1 MPASQ
6 IVRAEIES
14 SLAVRIP
21 SALTPIPRIV
31 RATSPTGI
39 DAVDQLLEGGVPVG
53 AITEIVGAECSGRT
67 SLALSFIAEITHSAK
82 VCAWIDVSNALHPE
96 FAAAA
101 GVDLQRLLW
110 VRCGAS
116 TPSLIAQRPRGCFTI
131 PEKYFVPA
139 PVKRGLHGGGFGPHP
154 RGEVKG
160 MSEAIGSLLKPE
172 AIAPRCAEPQRRVQ
186 PERAVFEVKAFQQNR
201 CPDKPAPPGKP
212 WVRIDQALRVVDLLL
227 QGGGFSAV
235 VLDMGSISPED
246 ALRVPLAAWFRYRAA
261 AERTQTSIV
270 LITQH
275 ACAKSSAG
283 LVLRLQQGIPSN
295 EETTVFA
302 GVEHRIEVVRE
313 RFKSA
318 PSKITPLR
326 KPPQPANEGGWQ
338 SRTAWVGRT

>member
-6 IVRAEIES
+6 IVRVEIES
-14 SLAVRIP
+14 SLAARIP

-31 RATSPTGI
+31 RATSATGI
-39 DAVDQLLEGGVPVG
+39 NAVDELLEGGLPVG
-53 AITEIVGAECSGRT
+53 AITEIIGAECSGRT
-67 SLALSFIAEITHSAK
+67 SLALSFIAEITRAAK
-82 VCAWIDVSNALHPE
+82 VCAWIDVSSALHPE

-110 VRCGAS
+110 VLCGAS
-116 TPSLIAQRPRGCFTI
+116 TPSLIAQHPQGSFTL
-131 PEKYFVPA
+131 PGKYFVAA

-160 MSEAIGSLLKPE
+160 MSDAIGSLLGPQ
-172 AIAPRCAEPQRRVQ
+172 AIAARCAEPERRAQ
-186 PERAVFEVKAFQQNR
+186 PDRVVFEVKAFRQNR
-201 CPDKPAPPGKP
+201 RPDKPVPPGKP
-212 WVRIDQALRVVDLLL
+212 WTRIDQALRVVDLLL

-235 VLDMGSISPED
+235 VLDLGGISPED

-283 LVLRLQQGIPSN
+283 LVLRLQQGVLSN
-295 EETTVFA
+295 EETTVFDA
-302 GVEHRIEVVRE
+302 VSDGALE
-313 RFKSA
+313 
-318 PSKITPLR
+318 LR
-326 KPPQPANEGGWQ
+326 
-338 SRTAWVGRT
+338 SHDFH